1 MSDPLRI
8 VVDTDVVRYQL
19 GGLTS
24 WVLQYLVGFARL
36 GHDVFLVEKSPF
48 PDSCYLPRTDTMTS
62 DPSAGIAWLAPVY
75 ERFGLTD
82 RWCYVDDAGTY
93 HGMGRERVAEVL
105 RTADVFI
112 ELASYGLW
120 REEAQG
126 AACRVLI
133 DGEPGFNQMR
143 LEQERAAGEPAPPFD
158 RFVTPGLNIGTPLT
172 SAPTGGVEWITTL
185 PPINLDVI
193 VPAEEPPE
201 GAYSTVMNWQAFKPL
216 VYEGVAYHQ
225 KAAEFERF
233 MDLPRLTQAPL
244 EVAVGGSDVPVDRLE
259 AAGWRVRPAYG
270 VSTTV
275 ESYWAYLRRSRG
287 EFSVAKHV
295 IVATNCGWFS
305 ERSAA
310 YLASGRPVVVQD
322 TGFSAHLPT
331 GRGLLAVRDAQEAA
345 QALDEVEAD
354 YAAHARWARELACAH
369 FDAREVLGRLLR
381 AVGA

>member
-1 MSDPLRI
+1 MKDPLRI

-48 PDSCYLPRTDTMTS
+48 PDSCYEPRTDTMTS
-62 DPSAGIAWLAPVY
+62 DPSAGIEWLRPVY
-75 ERFGLTD
+75 ERFGLTE
-82 RWCYVDDAGTY
+82 RWCYVDDAGEY
-93 HGMGRERVAEVL
+93 HGMGRERVAEVM

-120 REEAQG
+120 REEAQA

-133 DGEPGFNQMR
+133 DGEPGYNQMR
-143 LEQERAAGEPAPPFD
+143 MEQERAAGEAPPPFD
-158 RFVTPGLNIGTPLT
+158 RFVTPGLNVGTPLT
-172 SAPTGGVEWITTL
+172 TAPTGGVEWITTM

-193 VPAEEPPE
+193 TPAEGPPA
-201 GAYSTVMNWQAFKPL
+201 GSYTTVMNWQAFEPL

-233 MDLPRLTQAPL
+233 LDLPRRTDVPL
-244 EVAVGGSDVPVDRLE
+244 EVAVGGSDVPVERLE
-259 AAGWRVRPAYG
+259 AAGWRVRPAYEA
-270 VSTTV
+270 STTV
-275 ESYWAYLRRSRG
+275 ESYWAYLRASRG

-331 GRGLLAVRDAQEAA
+331 GRGLLAVRDAEEAA
-345 QALDEVEAD
+345 EALDEVEAD
-354 YAAHARWARELACAH
+354 YAVHARAAREVAEAH
-369 FDAREVLGRLLR
+369 FDARAVLGRLLR